1 MGGWTW
7 KGHWNCKM
15 LDPICFHMWVYF
27 VMVMSDDYCLEGA
40 LHVVAPAP
48 CVTRLPEFS
57 WVFVCVWCQ
66 HHGVAGEDTMPSL
79 ASTRIQ
85 LTCDNLVV
93 IGKLGAAWVL
103 LLVWQ
108 AWVMVVDLV
117 ATGAPRF
124 FLSLLL
130 LLLVDLAQMMHT
142 PTWLLLPL
150 SEQND
155 VLVFSRK
162 LQIISCLTKNKTNYL
177 MFDQVL
183 R

>member
-124 FLSLLL
+124 FLSSAAAAGGSST
-130 LLLVDLAQMMHT
+130 DDAYSYMIAT
-142 PTWLLLPL
+142 PSVWTKWR
-150 SEQND
+150 SS
-155 VLVFSRK
+155 F
-162 LQIISCLTKNKTNYL
+162 LQEITDYLMFDKKNKTNYL